1 MITFVHF
8 FLDWLTDPQQWSG
21 PDGIPTRVTE
31 HLWYTLLSLV
41 IAAVIALPLGMLTG
55 HTGRGGFLAA
65 TLANFARALPTIG
78 LLVIIVQGMGIGL
91 VPPLIVLVALAVP
104 PILINT
110 YEGIRGVDAELTDA
124 ARGVGM
130 TGREVLFTV
139 ELPAAMPLILLGL
152 RTAAIQI
159 VATATVAAYVGLGGL
174 GRFIFDGLNRQDYQ
188 ALAGGAVLAVLLALA
203 VSLIFMLVRR
213 LLVPRGIRLQDKA
226 TAS

>member
-1 MITFVHF
+1 MSTFLTF
-8 FLDWLTDPQQWSG
+8 FLHWLTSPAQWSG
-21 PDGIPTRVTE
+21 PDGVPARVGE
-31 HLWYTLLSLV
+31 HVYYTVVALL
-41 IAAVIALPLGMLTG
+41 IAAVLALPVGLYTG

-65 TLANFARALPTIG
+65 SVANFARALPTIG

-104 PILINT
+104 PVLINA
-110 YEGIRGVDAELTDA
+110 YEGIRGVDAELKDA

-130 TGREVLFTV
+130 TGREVLFRV

-174 GRFIFDGLNRQDYQ
+174 GRFIFDGLSRQDYQ
-188 ALAGGAVLAVLLALA
+188 ALAGGTVFAVLLALA
-203 VSLIFMLVRR
+203 VSLVFMLLRR
-213 LLVPRGIRLQDKA
+213 LLVPRGVRLQEKA
-226 TAS
+226 

>member
-1 MITFVHF
+1 MSTFLTF
-8 FLDWLTDPQQWSG
+8 FLHWLTSPAQWSG
-21 PDGIPTRVTE
+21 PDGVPARVGE
-31 HLWYTLLSLV
+31 HVYYTVVALV
-41 IAAVIALPLGMLTG
+41 IAIVLALPVGLYTG

-65 TLANFARALPTIG
+65 SVANFARALPTIG

-104 PILINT
+104 PVLINT
-110 YEGIRGVDAELTDA
+110 YEGIRGVDAELKDA

-130 TGREVLFTV
+130 TGSEVLFRV

-174 GRFIFDGLNRQDYQ
+174 GRFIFDGLSRQDYQ
-188 ALAGGAVLAVLLALA
+188 ALAGGTVFAVLLALA
-203 VSLIFMLVRR
+203 VSLVFMLLRR
-213 LLVPRGIRLQDKA
+213 LLVPRGVRLQEKA
-226 TAS
+226 

>member
-1 MITFVHF
+1 MSTFLTF
-8 FLDWLTDPQQWSG
+8 FLHWLTSPAQWSG
-21 PDGIPTRVTE
+21 PDGVPARVSE
-31 HLWYTLLSLV
+31 HLYYTIVALI
-41 IAAVIALPLGMLTG
+41 IAAVLALPVGLYTG

-65 TLANFARALPTIG
+65 SVANFARALPTIG

-104 PILINT
+104 PVLINT
-110 YEGIRGVDAELTDA
+110 YEGIRGVDAELKDA

-130 TGREVLFTV
+130 TGREVLFRV

-174 GRFIFDGLNRQDYQ
+174 GRFIFDGLSRQDYQ
-188 ALAGGAVLAVLLALA
+188 ALAGGTVFAVLLALA
-203 VSLIFMLVRR
+203 VSLVFMLLRR
-213 LLVPRGIRLQDKA
+213 LLVPRGVRLQEKA
-226 TAS
+226 

>member
-1 MITFVHF
+1 MNTFLTF
-8 FLDWLTDPQQWSG
+8 FADWLTAPAQWSG
-21 PDGIPTRVTE
+21 PDSVPTRVGE
-31 HLWYTLLSLV
+31 HLWYTILALLVAMVL
-41 IAAVIALPLGMLTG
+41 ALPAGMYTG

-65 TLANFARALPTIG
+65 SLANFARALPTIG

-91 VPPLIVLVALAVP
+91 IPPLIVLVALAIP

-110 YEGIRGVDAELTDA
+110 YEGIRNVDAELKDA

-130 TGREVLFTV
+130 TGSEVLFRV

-174 GRFIFDGLNRQDYQ
+174 GRFIFDGLSRQDYQ
-188 ALAGGAVLAVLLALA
+188 ALAGGTVLAVLLALA
-203 VSLIFMLVRR
+203 VSLVFMLLRR
-213 LLVPRGIRLQDKA
+213 LLVPRGVRLQEKA
-226 TAS
+226 

>member
-1 MITFVHF
+1 MSTFLTF
-8 FLDWLTDPQQWSG
+8 FAHWLTAPAQWSG
-21 PDGIPTRVTE
+21 PDSIPTRVGE
-31 HLWYTLLSLV
+31 HLWYTILAL
-41 IAAVIALPLGMLTG
+41 AVAMVLALPAGMYTG

-65 TLANFARALPTIG
+65 SLANFARALPTIG

-91 VPPLIVLVALAVP
+91 IPPLIVLVALAIP

-110 YEGIRGVDAELTDA
+110 YEGIRNVDAELKDA

-130 TGREVLFTV
+130 TGLEVLFRV

-174 GRFIFDGLNRQDYQ
+174 GRFIFDGLSRQDYQ
-188 ALAGGAVLAVLLALA
+188 ALAGGTVFAVLLALA
-203 VSLIFMLVRR
+203 VSLLFMLLRR
-213 LLVPRGIRLQDKA
+213 LLVPRGVRLQEKA
-226 TAS
+226 

>member
-1 MITFVHF
+1 MSG
-8 FLDWLTDPQQWSG
+8 FLNFLLPWLTSPAQWSG
-21 PDGIPTRVTE
+21 QDGVPNRVSE
-31 HLWYTLLSLV
+31 HIFYTVLALAVAMLL
-41 IAAVIALPLGMLTG
+41 ALPAGMFTG

-65 TLANFARALPTIG
+65 SLANFARALPTIG

-91 VPPLIVLVALAVP
+91 VPPLIVLVALAIP

-110 YEGIRGVDAELTDA
+110 YEGIRSVDAEMKDA

-130 TGREVLFTV
+130 TGRQVLFRV

-174 GRFIFDGLNRQDYQ
+174 GRFIFDGLSRQDYQ
-188 ALAGGAVLAVLLALA
+188 ALAGGTVFAVLLAL
-203 VSLIFMLVRR
+203 VVTLVFMLLRR
-213 LLVPRGIRLQDKA
+213 LLVPRGVRLQEKA
-226 TAS
+226 

>member
-1 MITFVHF
+1 MSTFLTF
-8 FLDWLTDPQQWSG
+8 FLHWLTSPAQWSG
-21 PDGIPTRVTE
+21 PDGVPARVGE
-31 HLWYTLLSLV
+31 HVYYTVVALA
-41 IAAVIALPLGMLTG
+41 IAVVLALPVGLYTG

-65 TLANFARALPTIG
+65 SVANFARALPTIG

-104 PILINT
+104 PVLINT
-110 YEGIRGVDAELTDA
+110 YEGIRGVDAELKDA

-130 TGREVLFTV
+130 TGSEVLFRV

-174 GRFIFDGLNRQDYQ
+174 GRFIFDGLSRQDYQ
-188 ALAGGAVLAVLLALA
+188 ALAGGTVFAVLLALA
-203 VSLIFMLVRR
+203 VSLVFMLLRR
-213 LLVPRGIRLQDKA
+213 LLVPRGVRLQEKA
-226 TAS
+226 